1 MNKVRDLGLAI
12 HRQQFPGMY
21 KSENAMPGS
30 MTAKDESEALTE
42 MEPSQIDQAMLDIY
56 SGNQPVLDPN
66 KFLQLQLSGR
76 VAR

>member
-1 MNKVRDLGLAI
+1 
-12 HRQQFPGMY
+12 
-21 KSENAMPGS
+21 
-30 MTAKDESEALTE
+30 